1 MKPVFFPDKAAF
13 RKWLE
18 AHHETE
24 KELLVGFYKVGSGK
38 PSITWSESVD
48 EALCFGWIDGVRKS
62 MDEESYTI
70 RFTPRKP
77 GSIWSAVNIK
87 KVETLSAAGL
97 MYPAGMAAFA
107 KRSEQKSAIYSYEKA
122 PVKLDAPFEKA
133 FKARKKAWKFFQS
146 LAPSY
151 QRTAI
156 NWVMSAKQ
164 EATRSKRMQAL
175 IDDSEQGLKIKPLR
189 YP

>member
-1 MKPVFFPDKAAF
+1 MDPVFFPDKAAF

-18 AHHETE
+18 AHHQTE
-24 KELLVGFYKVGSGK
+24 KELLVGFYKVASGK
-38 PSITWSESVD
+38 PSITWPESVD
-48 EALCFGWIDGVRKS
+48 EALCFGWIDGIRKS
-62 MDEESYTI
+62 INEDSYTI
-70 RFTPRKP
+70 RFTPRKA
-77 GSIWSAVNIK
+77 GSIWSAINIK
-87 KVETLSAAGL
+87 KVEELSKAGK
-97 MYPAGMAAFA
+97 MYPAGLAAFA

-122 PVKLDAPFEKA
+122 PVKLDTKFEKG
-133 FKARKKAWKFFQS
+133 FKANKKAWKFFHS
-146 LAPSY
+146 LPPSY

-164 EATRSKRMQAL
+164 EATRLKRMQAL